1 MCENK
6 IIGIKM
12 ISEEIEKKY
21 KARAEANYKA
31 KLPIY
36 LFHCCIKQKTPVYDE
51 FIKYKL
57 DDTIIEKYATEYMQA
72 REEEEIGGVL
82 RDEIYYFIK
91 ENKENDSFKYNNK
104 EYIIHF
110 QEVLS
115 INDFEQLISKEE
127 CSYCGISLKQIEN
140 LGYEG
145 KLYNKR
151 AYTRGYSL
159 EIDRMNPNKEYTLDN
174 ICMSCYWCNNA
185 KTDEFTVE
193 EFEGIARGINRI
205 WQKRLGTEIV
215 VFPETFYRKTK
226 GDKK

>member
-1 MCENK
+1 
-6 IIGIKM
+6 M

-36 LFHCCIKQKTPVYDE
+36 LFHCCMKQKTPVYDE

-57 DDTIIEKYATEYMQA
+57 DDAIIEKYATEYMQA
-72 REEEEIGGVL
+72 MKGEEIGGVL
-82 RDEIYYFIK
+82 RDEIYSFIK
-91 ENKENDSFKYNNK
+91 ENKGNKENDIFKYNHK

-110 QEVLS
+110 HEVLS
-115 INDFEQLISKEE
+115 ENDFEQLISKEE
-127 CSYCGISLKQIEN
+127 CSYCGISLKQIDS

-193 EFEGIARGINRI
+193 EFEEIAKGINGI
-205 WQKRLGTEIV
+205 WNERLREAKLPDKIDFPTEL
-215 VFPETFYRKTK
+215 YK
-226 GDKK
+226 GEDK